1 MAKELDG
8 ILDSSDAETAKSCT
22 SEGSTSF
29 LERII
34 TPIYD
39 TMAEVGSS
47 IKGSILICLFLQKK
61 TGLLLDLDQYG
72 LPTCISGYI
81 WIDNGLFGVC
91 SNTIMYSLQFA
102 FTV

>member
-39 TMAEVGSS
+39 TMAAVSS
-47 IKGSILICLFLQKK
+47 LLQV
-61 TGLLLDLDQYG
+61 L
-72 LPTCISGYI
+72 S
-81 WIDNGLFGVC
+81 
-91 SNTIMYSLQFA
+91 
-102 FTV
+102 